1 MKDRIMTE
9 NAWRTVQ
16 MFLTQ
21 QGVYEVEVNTDTQRV
36 RCNCYNFSTRK
47 TCAHEKH
54 VGKSSRENGGTYP
67 VKISSRATEEEAESA
82 QQSAQAFRNFILK
95 YGKVE
100 VL

>member
-1 MKDRIMTE
+1 MKESIVSE
-9 NAWRTVQ
+9 KAWRTVQ

-21 QGVYEVEVNTDTQRV
+21 NGVYEVEVNTETHGV
-36 RCNCYNFSTRK
+36 RCNCALFNQRN

-54 VGKSSRENGGTYP
+54 VDKSARENGGTYP
-67 VKISSRATEEEAESA
+67 VKISSRATEEEAETAQHSA
-82 QQSAQAFRNFILK
+82 EAFREFILK